1 MPPIRGSNG
10 PLPSLPGPPPSP
22 LRFRSFAGW
31 GHGGEPAGT
40 GRGRRERGDE
50 RAAAARRVQDLRSG
64 AGQGARAWRGGPVGA
79 GRGGGGGG
87 WGPRGRESP
96 PAEPPPGP
104 G

>member
-40 GRGRRERGDE
+40 GRLVVDAGGDDVWEAPAREP
-50 RAAAARRVQDLRSG
+50 S
-64 AGQGARAWRGGPVGA
+64 
-79 GRGGGGGG
+79 RGGGRGSDAVQPRRGGG
-87 WGPRGRESP
+87 DTDAQARPL
-96 PAEPPPGP
+96 ATQPG
-104 G
+104 GYRAATQAS